1 MKPLGL
7 FAIGLMCIATSPLL
21 AAPTDDFVTTWKTD
35 NPGTSNPTS
44 ITVPMMG
51 GPYDADWDN
60 DGVFDQFGI
69 TDAVTHD
76 FGVAGTYTIRIFG
89 SYDSIHFADGGDKE
103 KILSLDQWGTG
114 SWTSMESAFRGAMNL
129 LVPAT
134 DTPDFSVVTD
144 MSRMFYKAT
153 SANPDTSGWDT
164 SSVTNMHWMFLNA
177 TSADPDTSDWNT
189 SVVTDM
195 SWMFSFTSSANP
207 DTSDWDTSSVTNMS
221 YMFSED
227 TPNSKLES

>member
-1 MKPLGL
+1 MKPLRM
-7 FAIGLMCIATSPLL
+7 FVIGLMSIATSPLV

-89 SYDSIHFADGGDKE
+89 SYDSIRFADGGDKD

-114 SWTSMESAFRGAMNL
+114 SWSSMESAFRGVVNL

-134 DTPDFSVVTD
+134 DTPDFFGSHRYVKDVLLC
-144 MSRMFYKAT
+144 YLGQ
-153 SANPDTSGWDT
+153 PGYQW
-164 SSVTNMHWMFLNA
+164 LEYL
-177 TSADPDTSDWNT
+177 
-189 SVVTDM
+189 
-195 SWMFSFTSSANP
+195 FSQRYVIYVLL
-207 DTSDWDTSSVTNMS
+207 D
-221 YMFSED
+221 
-227 TPNSKLES
+227 